1 MHLQGKE
8 EQMLLANKSFR
19 EQEEETLGG
28 HI

>member
-8 EQMLLANKSFR
+8 EQTLLANKFVHG
-19 EQEEETLGG
+19 QEEETLGG